1 MNCGRQL
8 GMKILSE
15 TATKPERQMLDRSLE
30 KARLQV
36 QFNPAQY
43 GVTPVA
49 VDSLLVDVAFP
60 ADLLLP
66 MVDAQTRQLR
76 MEVASKAGHPFQQ
89 RWQQRL
95 RAAGLKHIFIETSQT
110 EALRGYFRQ
119 HSDIILSSDNLS
131 LKKRATVIQEMSVLN
146 LRDIFDAPQ
155 EEPDAS
161 AVNSAVRRTKDTVQR
176 LVAHPQLLT
185 RLAETLR
192 SDYSI
197 YTHSVN
203 VCMLAMSFG
212 SFLGMNQNQ
221 QQALGIGAML
231 HDVGMSSVPKHILEK
246 PHELATDEMAVI
258 HAHPRKGYQMLLH
271 VGAVPYDSLM
281 IILHHHEDADGGG
294 YPAGLPAART
304 PLPARVVR
312 LCDAFDAMTSQRPHH
327 DPLSAFEAAAKIIES
342 SDDKFGAD
350 LAPKFVR
357 FLATDFI
364 K

>member
-1 MNCGRQL
+1 MSGT
-8 GMKILSE
+8 GSKS
-15 TATKPERQMLDRSLE
+15 ERQMLDRSLE

-36 QFNPAQY
+36 QFNPAQF

-49 VDSLLVDVAFP
+49 VDSLLVDVPFP

-66 MVDAQTRQLR
+66 MVDAETRRLR

-95 RAAGLKHIFIETSQT
+95 REANLKHIFINTADT

-119 HSDIILSSDNLS
+119 NADTILSSDNLS
-131 LKKRATVIQEMSVLN
+131 LKKRASVIQEMSVLN
-146 LRDIFDAPQ
+146 LREIFDIEQ
-155 EEPDAS
+155 QEPDQAT
-161 AVNSAVRRTKDTVQR
+161 VNSAVRRTKDTVQR

-185 RLAETLR
+185 RLAETLQA
-192 SDYSI
+192 DYSI
-197 YTHSVN
+197 YAHSVN

-212 SFLGMNQNQ
+212 SFLGLNQSQ

-231 HDVGMSSVPKHILEK
+231 HDVGMSTVPRHILDK
-246 PHELATDEMAVI
+246 PHELETSEMALI
-258 HAHPRKGYQMLLH
+258 RTHPRKGYQMLLH

-281 IILHHHEDADGGG
+281 IVLHHHEDADGGG
-294 YPAGLPAART
+294 YPAGLNAQRT
-304 PLPARVVR
+304 PLPARLVR

-327 DPLSAFEAAAKIIES
+327 DALSAFDAAARIIEGS
-342 SDDKFGAD
+342 NDKFGAD
-350 LAPKFVR
+350 LVPKFVR
-357 FLATDFI
+357 FLASDFI